1 MDRLKL
7 LDLLA
12 TGIVPRAGFRLD
24 FVGSTRKDCERGS
37 VFRLGFGF
45 GWDKEVAPRPPRV
58 KLDEREVFFVSLDG
72 SIVFRLLE

>member
-1 MDRLKL
+1 MIYDQIILSK
-7 LDLLA
+7 
-12 TGIVPRAGFRLD
+12 FKYKNLD
-24 FVGSTRKDCERGS
+24 FVGSTRKDCDRGS

-58 KLDEREVFFVSLDG
+58 KLDEREVFFVSLEG